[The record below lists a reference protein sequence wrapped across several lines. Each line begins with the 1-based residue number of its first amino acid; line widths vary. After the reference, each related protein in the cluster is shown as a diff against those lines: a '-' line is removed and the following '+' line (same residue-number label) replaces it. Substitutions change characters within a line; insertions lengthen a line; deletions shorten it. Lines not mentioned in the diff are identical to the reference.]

1 MSNLLDKASI
11 ILTPTAYN
19 NGEALCVKPSDG
31 SGDFDF
37 SRNSAAT
44 RVNAQGLVENV
55 QILSSNLVQ
64 NGDFSEEGVQEVS
77 NGSFSQEG
85 AQLVTNGDFSNGL
98 NNWSV
103 VGGSYA
109 SVNNGILNSNN
120 TVNGSWFGQYIA
132 QDVSFVNG
140 KTYKI
145 TFKAKNISGNLNL
158 RLTQGAN
165 VIVNYNLTSEF
176 VSYTYYYTSNA
187 DNGSLRMFCNDAVGQ
202 FEIDNVSV
210 REVGQDWVLTSGAS
224 IGENKLDINANA
236 YDYFARQLDVSTIG
250 KTYKVSVDAEI
261 QSGRMILYLAD
272 TNAFEVI
279 DTSGSYTFYIVADG
293 TQIRFRAFDTALVG
307 SITNISVKE
316 VGQNWTF
323 DANWSIGN
331 NKAISTGAGRMFQS
345 IPFLETNIGTKVKVS
360 FDIVDYTSAGVVINC
375 YGGVSSLFQGVGS
388 YSFITTTTNSLNL
401 YVNNAG
407 QGNLVGSITNLSVI
421 AITEDTNLPRINYEG
436 FSYQDALGSEEVVNG
451 GFDTDT
457 AWIKGT
463 TWSIG
468 GGFASATENDGSYL
482 YQTNICEIGKK
493 YKFTFDVTESSGVQ
507 QCVSLFNIWFD
518 TSALAVGSYSIIHT
532 AVNTSGIRFRCKT
545 GGTGSFAIDNVSV
558 KEYLGQEVVP
568 DSGCGSWLFEP
579 QSTNLVTDSQNYNS
593 TYWGGQRGNLSD
605 GGVGL
610 FYLSPNSNVI
620 KYEVNQTQFN
630 QMYCRLP
637 SNVTIGNTYTQQGYV
652 KCDDAPYIHFQ
663 VQTLSGNPTIVWD
676 NVNNIVISAGAAID
690 SYNITSLN
698 GWVKAEITYTATVA
712 TIYASLKTYFSTS
725 STTNWAG
732 VPIGTIAYQ
741 TFVQVEEL
749 PYATSYIPTE
759 GSTVTRNQDV
769 CNNGGS
775 LASINSTEG
784 VIYWEGAK
792 LQEASGTQVLGLSDG
807 SGANRIG
814 FQTSPNVNQIRF
826 VVDAGGNQASK
837 FFVLDDI
844 TDFNK
849 YALKWKQDDF
859 SFWVNGIKIGTDTS
873 GNVPALNALNTLDFY
888 YGTGNGTGI
897 YNFTAKTKAL
907 AVWKEALSDEEL
919 TELTTI

>member
-1 MSNLLDKASI
+1 M
-11 ILTPTAYN
+11 
-19 NGEALCVKPSDG
+19 
-31 SGDFDF
+31 
-37 SRNSAAT
+37 
-44 RVNAQGLVENV
+44 
-55 QILSSNLVQ
+55 
-64 NGDFSEEGVQEVS
+64 
-77 NGSFSQEG
+77 
-85 AQLVTNGDFSNGL
+85 QLVTNGDFSNGL

-202 FEIDNVSV
+202 FEIDSVSV
-210 REVGQDWVLTSGAS
+210 RKVGQDWSLGTGWS
-224 IGENKLDINANA
+224 IGEDKLNFTNVNGSSNQSGV
-236 YDYFARQLDVSTIG
+236 FVIG
-250 KTYKVSVDAEI
+250 KTYKITCDYV
-261 QSGRMILYLAD
+261 
-272 TNAFEVI
+272 F
-279 DTSGSYTFYIVADG
+279 TSGTRLILPYDGSNFNSDIVINTPSSAIGYTYYYTPLGGNALFTYSDG
-293 TQIRFRAFDTALVG
+293 NGNG

-316 VGQNWTF
+316 VGQNWDILDSVTSFSFNNGIANIQGTANYANNGIKQASISAVIGKTYKISATLRSNDGGLYRFRILDGSYF
-323 DANWSIGN
+323 DLGSGNSAEFETITSYHTATSTAFTIFATSWYTNGTANFDISNISIIE
-331 NKAISTGAGRMFQS
+331 IST
-345 IPFLETNIGTKVKVS
+345 
-360 FDIVDYTSAGVVINC
+360 
-375 YGGVSSLFQGVGS
+375 
-388 YSFITTTTNSLNL
+388 
-401 YVNNAG
+401 
-407 QGNLVGSITNLSVI
+407 
-421 AITEDTNLPRINYEG
+421 DTNLPRINYEG
-436 FSYQDALGSEEVVNG
+436 FSYQDALGSEEIVNG
-451 GFDTDT
+451 GFDSDT

-468 GGFASATENDGSYL
+468 GGFASATEDDGSYL
-482 YQTNICEIGKK
+482 YQANVCEIGKK
-493 YKFTFDVTESSGVQ
+493 YKFTFDVTESSGVPH
-507 QCVSLFNIWFD
+507 CVSLFNVWFD

-568 DSGCGSWLFEP
+568 DSGCGSWLWES
-579 QSTNLVTDSQNYNS
+579 QSTNIITQSELF
-593 TYWGGQRGNLSD
+593 SD
-605 GGVGL
+605 ASWLKESSATLGL
-610 FYLSPNSNVI
+610 NTYLSPSGENNASELNLPSTLSRITYVFNSTGVYTFSVYLKSDTDGTISLRSATGNPAVTKQVNLTDKWQRFDISVTDGNYWQVI
-620 KYEVNQTQFN
+620 KTASDTLTSVYLWGAQLE
-630 QMYCRLP
+630 
-637 SNVTIGNTYTQQGYV
+637 QQSYV
-652 KCDDAPYIHFQ
+652 
-663 VQTLSGNPTIVWD
+663 
-676 NVNNIVISAGAAID
+676 
-690 SYNITSLN
+690 
-698 GWVKAEITYTATVA
+698 
-712 TIYASLKTYFSTS
+712 
-725 STTNWAG
+725 
-732 VPIGTIAYQ
+732 
-741 TFVQVEEL
+741 
-749 PYATSYIPTE
+749 TSYIPTE
-759 GSTVTRNQDV
+759 GTQKTRNQDV
-769 CNNGGS
+769 CTNGGS

-792 LQEASGTQVLGLSDG
+792 LQEASGTQVIGLSDG
-807 SGANRIG
+807 SGVNRIG
-814 FQTSPNVNQIRF
+814 FQTSATANQIRF

-849 YALKWKQDDF
+849 LALKWKQDDF